1 MRDSVFVDTNVFVYA
16 YTVKEPEKRET
27 ASGLLK
33 ERLAGTSIFISTQIL
48 SEFYS
53 AMSKNKVAHKE
64 ILRYISEIIR
74 CANIAS
80 VSLSTVESCLTLK
93 ERYEY
98 SYWDSLLLAAALD
111 CGCNILY
118 SEDMQHSQV
127 IDKRL
132 TIVNPFDGFPP

>member
-1 MRDSVFVDTNVFVYA
+1 
-16 YTVKEPEKRET
+16 
-27 ASGLLK
+27 
-33 ERLAGTSIFISTQIL
+33 
-48 SEFYS
+48 
-53 AMSKNKVAHKE
+53 MSKNKVTHKE

-74 CANIAS
+74 CANVTS
-80 VSLSTVESCLTLK
+80 VSLSTVESCLKLK

-111 CGCNILY
+111 SGCNVLY

-132 TIVNPFDGFPP
+132 TIINPFER